1 MSSKTPPS
9 QALQARW
16 QSLAPRE
23 RSLVLA
29 ACCVV
34 AAGLLWWLALAP
46 ALRTLKEAPARHAE
60 LDAQLER
67 VQALAAEMQQL
78 QADAKTRPTQAEAQR
93 ALQTATTS
101 LGKAA
106 QTNFAGDRATVRLQ
120 GLPATT
126 LAPWLA
132 QMRGNARSA
141 PVEAHLKRSS
151 PAAASPAAAPTEPKW
166 DGSIVLSLP
175 AR

>member
-23 RSLVLA
+23 RTLVLA
-29 ACCVV
+29 AFFVV
-34 AAGLLWWLALAP
+34 VAGLLWWVALAP

-60 LDAQLER
+60 LDAQFER

-93 ALQTATTS
+93 ALQAATTS

-106 QTNFAGDRATVRLQ
+106 QTNFVGDRATVRLQ

-126 LAPWLA
+126 FAPWLA

-151 PAAASPAAAPTEPKW
+151 PAASPAAAPTEPKW